1 MTRPIIWAAG
11 SFVAIAFAA
20 TVAGDRMSRLTAAGS
35 ASRPGLAART
45 YAAPSGAAPAGAAN
59 QAALGGRT
67 TVIDGD
73 RQGHFLATTAV
84 EGRHLVMM
92 VDTGASIVALSHEDA
107 AAVGIRPAPGD
118 YRARMSTANGEV
130 AGAPVRIREI
140 RIGEIH
146 VRDVEAVVMPRGLL
160 RTSLLGMS
168 FLRQLRGFDIAGN
181 RLTLRG

>member
-1 MTRPIIWAAG
+1 MTRPIVWAAG

-20 TVAGDRMSRLTAAGS
+20 TVAGDRMSRLAAAG
-35 ASRPGLAART
+35 ATSRPAGVAVRT
-45 YAAPSGAAPAGAAN
+45 SAAPAGAPDRPAI
-59 QAALGGRT
+59 GGRT
-67 TVIDGD
+67 MVIDGD
-73 RQGHFLATTAV
+73 RQGHFLAATAV
-84 EGRHLVMM
+84 EGRHLTMM
-92 VDTGASIVALSHEDA
+92 VDTGASLVALSHEDA

-118 YRARMSTANGEV
+118 YLARMSTANGEV
-130 AGAPVRIREI
+130 AGALVRIREI